1 MNRPARNKGTGEP
14 SWPGDAALKAAVRHA
29 RRAVVAVVGVTL
41 LLIGAVMI
49 VTPGPALLVIPLG
62 LVVLAAEFA
71 WARRLLRRIRDRF
84 PESTCERRLAV
95 EEQRREEPGDG
106 LNPKGGPSP

>member
-1 MNRPARNKGTGEP
+1 MNRPAQNRSTGEP
-14 SWPGDAALKAAVRHA
+14 SWPGDAAVKAAVRHA

-49 VTPGPALLVIPLG
+49 VTPGPALVVIPLG

-71 WARRLLRRIRDRF
+71 WARRLLRRVRARF
-84 PESTCERRLAV
+84 PDAMRARPHVV
-95 EEQRREEPGDG
+95 EEDRRDEPGDERAR
-106 LNPKGGPSP
+106 KGGPSP